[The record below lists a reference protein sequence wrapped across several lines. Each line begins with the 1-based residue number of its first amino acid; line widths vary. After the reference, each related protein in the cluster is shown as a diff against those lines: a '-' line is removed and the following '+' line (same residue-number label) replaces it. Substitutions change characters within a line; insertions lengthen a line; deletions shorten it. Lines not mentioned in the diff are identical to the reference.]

1 MLSPSR
7 RRIIGGLLIVA
18 IAATGAVLVVRWV
31 TRERPVETAE
41 GRAPGK
47 PAVSIQ
53 ESVVEHSTGGTPAWR
68 LNIEQIEIAGG
79 GRSVAAS
86 DLREGL
92 VYDEGKPVVRIS
104 AGKATYNTTDKTFE
118 VTGGVKVV
126 SYQGAIITTSRVQW
140 VPDTQTLHCP
150 GEVTMRAEGITVRT
164 QDLDVIVPQD
174 IARTPNRVQVRT
186 EHGQLT
192 GRNLVYNLQTHGYT
206 LESIQAVFGVDTAR
220 DELGRLR

>member
-1 MLSPSR
+1 MLSASG

-18 IAATGAVLVVRWV
+18 VVAIGAVLAVQWV
-31 TRERPVETAE
+31 TRERPAETVE

-68 LNIEQIEIAGG
+68 LNIEEIEIAGG
-79 GRSVAAS
+79 GRAVAAS

-92 VYDEGKPVVRIS
+92 VYDEGKPVMRIS
-104 AGKATYNTTDKTFE
+104 AGKASYQTADKSFE

-126 SYQGAIITTSRVQW
+126 SHRGAIITTSKVQW
-140 VPDTQTLHCP
+140 VPATETLHCP
-150 GEVTMRAEGITVRT
+150 GEVTMRAEGVTVRT

-174 IARTPNRVQVRT
+174 IARTQNRVQVRT

-206 LESIQAVFGVDTAR
+206 LESIQAVFGVDAAR

>member
-1 MLSPSR
+1 MLSPSW

-18 IAATGAVLVVRWV
+18 VAAAGVVLAVRWV
-31 TRERPVETAE
+31 TRERPAETAE
-41 GRAPGK
+41 GREPGK

-68 LNIEQIEIAGG
+68 LNIEEIEIAGG

-92 VYDEGKPVVRIS
+92 VYDQGKPVMRIS
-104 AGKATYNTTDKTFE
+104 AGKATYETADKSFE

-126 SYQGAIITTSRVQW
+126 SHRGAIITTSQVQW
-140 VPDTQTLHCP
+140 VPATETLHCP
-150 GEVTMRAEGITVRT
+150 GEVTMRAEGVTVRT

-206 LESIQAVFGVDTAR
+206 LDSIQAVFGVDAAR
-220 DELGRLR
+220 EELGRLR